1 MALLMESKTQT
12 EDPQPGTLHF
22 DDILA
27 ARERIRGVAHR
38 TPVLTSRHFDRDAGC
53 QVFFKCENLQRAGA
67 FKFRGAYN
75 RLSIMSAEER
85 ARGVLAYSSGNHAQ
99 AVALASSLFKTPA
112 TIVMPED
119 APKAKVAATRA
130 YGAEIVFY
138 NRYTENREE
147 TGQRIS
153 RERNLV
159 LVPPFDDYAVMAG
172 QGTAALELHEEVLGL
187 DYLLTPAS
195 GCGLLAGSVIA
206 AKHIENHI
214 KVYGV
219 EPEAGN
225 DTWQSIRAGHRIE
238 IPVPRTIADGL
249 QTTAPGKLTFPIVK
263 DMVDGILLVSD
274 DEIIESL
281 RFILERM
288 KLLVEPSGI
297 AAAAAVRHKKL
308 DLKSARVGVILSG
321 GNVDTDRL
329 AKYLGG

>member
-1 MALLMESKTQT
+1 MESKSQT
-12 EDPQPGTLHF
+12 EVRQTNTLSF

-38 TPVLTSRHFDRDAGC
+38 TPVLTSRHVDKDAGC

-75 RLSIMSAEER
+75 RISSLNPDER
-85 ARGVLAYSSGNHAQ
+85 ERGVLAYSSGNHAQ
-99 AVALASSLFKTPA
+99 AVALAASLFNIPA

-119 APKAKVAATRA
+119 APKAKVAATRG

-138 NRYTENREE
+138 NRYTQNREE
-147 TGQRIS
+147 TGERLS
-153 RERNLV
+153 RERNLI
-159 LVPPFDDYAVMAG
+159 LVPPFDDFAVMAG
-172 QGTAALELHEEVLGL
+172 QGTAALELLEEVLGL

-195 GCGLLAGSVIA
+195 GCGLLAGSVVA
-206 AKHIENHI
+206 AKHVEADI

-219 EPEAGN
+219 EPQAGN
-225 DTWQSIRAGHRIE
+225 DTWQSFQAGHRIE

-263 DMVDGILLVSD
+263 EMVDGILLVSD
-274 DEIIESL
+274 EEIIESL
-281 RFILERM
+281 RFVLERM

-308 DLKSARVGVILSG
+308 DLKGARVGVILSG
-321 GNVDTDRL
+321 GNVDSDKL
-329 AKYLGG
+329 ARYLGA